1 MAWRRLGGTKQ
12 NESAQTSRLSEVASS
27 ARARAQLSGPKK
39 RRDVHGFLRLDNR
52 AAHGAN
58 KKRGPA
64 AERPRRTGVLGR
76 LPNPN
81 PLADGDLDIG
91 FLQEVATRLSLAPPL
106 HEVLREVVRF
116 AAAVVE
122 CDSCFV
128 YVLEK
133 DELVLR
139 ASKNPHPEI
148 IDRLKLKLGEG
159 ITGWVAEHRE
169 PAAVPQNA
177 MKDPRFKFFNDLPED
192 RFEAFLSVPLM
203 SRGRLVGVINLQ
215 SRKPHQYTK
224 REISMISAVCTMAG
238 AEIEMA
244 RVQDEERRRI
254 GREVHDSLGQE
265 LTAAKIFLRR
275 IPANAYPEAQWSSYV
290 KEAAE
295 AVDRALQQVR
305 SLSYLLHPPFAEDMG
320 LLTALRYYV
329 AGVSQRTGIQIKMKL
344 PEELSPLPFELEA
357 TIFRVVQ
364 ESLTNVYRHSDSKM
378 AELEV
383 TRSERTMHVKVRD
396 YGNGHTSGKLDLEKL
411 GVGISGMRERV
422 RGVGG
427 EFRIYDAKPG
437 MAVEVELPIEA
448 LSIKRN

>member
-1 MAWRRLGGTKQ
+1 MGDCRALLLGMARSMLGRTRQ
-12 NESAQTSRLSEVASS
+12 HENVSRASLSEKS
-27 ARARAQLSGPKK
+27 ARAKK
-39 RRDVHGFLRLDNR
+39 RAIGQSRNLIL
-52 AAHGAN
+52 
-58 KKRGPA
+58 A
-64 AERPRRTGVLGR
+64 AERPGR
-76 LPNPN
+76 MRILAKPGPNTA
-81 PLADGDLDIG
+81 ADGDLDIG
-91 FLQEVATRLSLAPPL
+91 FLHEIATRMSQAPPL
-106 HEVLREVVRF
+106 HEVLREVMRF

-169 PAAVPQNA
+169 PVAVPRNA
-177 MKDPRFKFFNDLPED
+177 MRDPRFKFFNDLPED

-244 RVQDEERRRI
+244 RLQDEERRRI
-254 GREVHDSLGQE
+254 GRELHDSLGQE

-275 IPANAYPEAQWSSYV
+275 IPPNAYPEAHWSSYV

-329 AGVSQRTGIQIKMKL
+329 EGVSQRTGIQVTTKL
-344 PEELSPLPFELEA
+344 PAELSRLPFEVEA

-364 ESLTNVYRHSDSKM
+364 ESLINVFRHSESKS
-378 AELEV
+378 AEVELARDGRKLRV
-383 TRSERTMHVKVRD
+383 RIRD
-396 YGNGHTSGKLDLEKL
+396 YGHGRGVTKPDLEKL
-411 GVGISGMRERV
+411 GVGIS
-422 RGVGG
+422 
-427 EFRIYDAKPG
+427 
-437 MAVEVELPIEA
+437 
-448 LSIKRN
+448 

>member
-1 MAWRRLGGTKQ
+1 MT
-12 NESAQTSRLSEVASS
+12 
-27 ARARAQLSGPKK
+27 
-39 RRDVHGFLRLDNR
+39 
-52 AAHGAN
+52 
-58 KKRGPA
+58 
-64 AERPRRTGVLGR
+64 RP
-76 LPNPN
+76 PNPN
-81 PLADGDLDIG
+81 PVTDGDLDIG
-91 FLQEVATRLSLAPPL
+91 FLHQVATRLSLAPPL

-159 ITGWVAEHRE
+159 ITGWVAQHRE
-169 PAAVPQNA
+169 PAAVPMNA

-215 SRKPHQYTK
+215 NRKPHNYTK
-224 REISMISAVCTMAG
+224 REITMISAVCTMAG

-244 RVQDEERRRI
+244 RLQDEERRRI

-275 IPANAYPEAQWSSYV
+275 IPANAYPEAHWSSFV

-295 AVDRALQQVR
+295 SVDRALQQVR

-329 AGVSQRTGIQIKMKL
+329 EGVSQRTGIQIKMKL

-357 TIFRVVQ
+357 AIFRVVQ
-364 ESLTNVYRHSDSKM
+364 ESLTNIYRHSDSKT
-378 AELEV
+378 AEMELARNAQTV
-383 TRSERTMHVKVRD
+383 HLKVRD
-396 YGNGHTSGKLDLEKL
+396 YGNGQSLQKIDLEKP

-422 RGVGG
+422 LGLGG
-427 EFRIYDAKPG
+427 DFRIYDAKPG
-437 MAVEVELPIEA
+437 TAVEVALPIA
-448 LSIKRN
+448 QITPVSNAAQK

>member
-1 MAWRRLGGTKQ
+1 MIR
-12 NESAQTSRLSEVASS
+12 
-27 ARARAQLSGPKK
+27 
-39 RRDVHGFLRLDNR
+39 H
-52 AAHGAN
+52 
-58 KKRGPA
+58 
-64 AERPRRTGVLGR
+64 
-76 LPNPN
+76 PNSPT
-81 PLADGDLDIG
+81 DGDLDIG
-91 FLQEVATRLSLAPPL
+91 FLHEIATRMSLAPPL

-203 SRGRLVGVINLQ
+203 SRGRLVGVINMQ
-215 SRKPHQYTK
+215 NRKPHHYSK
-224 REISMISAVCTMAG
+224 REISMISTVGTLVG

-244 RVQDEERRRI
+244 RLQDEERRRI
-254 GREVHDSLGQE
+254 GREVHDTLGQE
-265 LTAAKIFLRR
+265 LTAAKLYLRR
-275 IPANAYPEAQWSSYV
+275 IPADSYADAHWSSYV

-305 SLSYLLHPPFAEDMG
+305 SLAYLLHPPFAEDMG

-329 AGVSQRTGIQIKMKL
+329 EGVSQRTGIQVKTKL
-344 PEELSPLPFELEA
+344 PKELSPLPFELEA

-364 ESLTNVYRHSDSKM
+364 ESLTNVYRHSESKV
-378 AELEV
+378 AEVELARNGHKV
-383 TRSERTMHVKVRD
+383 HVKVRD
-396 YGNGHTSGKLDLEKL
+396 YGNGHAPFGTPFDAQGKQGKPFDSLRASQGKPAKLDLEKP
-411 GVGISGMRERV
+411 GVGITGMRERV
-422 RGVGG
+422 RGLGG
-427 EFRIYDAKPG
+427 DFRIYDAEPG
-437 MAVEVELPIEA
+437 TAVEVELPISPA
-448 LSIKRN
+448 LPKAHAERK

>member
-1 MAWRRLGGTKQ
+1 MRY
-12 NESAQTSRLSEVASS
+12 
-27 ARARAQLSGPKK
+27 
-39 RRDVHGFLRLDNR
+39 
-52 AAHGAN
+52 
-58 KKRGPA
+58 
-64 AERPRRTGVLGR
+64 
-76 LPNPN
+76 PNPN
-81 PLADGDLDIG
+81 PWTDGDLDIG
-91 FLQEVATRLSLAPPL
+91 FLHEIATRMSQAPPL

-116 AAAVVE
+116 ASGVVA

-169 PAAVPQNA
+169 PAAVPMNA

-192 RFEAFLSVPLM
+192 HFEAFLSVPLM

-215 SRKPHQYTK
+215 NRKPHLYSK
-224 REISMISAVCTMAG
+224 REITMISTVGTMAG

-244 RVQDEERRRI
+244 RLQDEERRRI

-265 LTAAKIFLRR
+265 LIAAKLYLRR
-275 IPANAYPEAQWSSYV
+275 IPEHSFADAHWSSYV

-320 LLTALRYYV
+320 LLTAVRYYV
-329 AGVSQRTGIQIKMKL
+329 EGVSQRTGIQVKTKL
-344 PEELSPLPFELEA
+344 PKEMSRLPFEVEA
-357 TIFRVVQ
+357 AIFRVVQ
-364 ESLTNVYRHSDSKM
+364 ESLTNVYRHAESKVVDV
-378 AELEV
+378 ELARNGQKV
-383 TRSERTMHVKVRD
+383 HVKIRD
-396 YGNGHTSGKLDLEKL
+396 YGNGHVSANLESERV
-411 GVGISGMRERV
+411 GVGISGMSERV
-422 RGVGG
+422 RGLGG
-427 EFRIYDAKPG
+427 EFRIYDARPG
-437 MAVEVELPIEA
+437 TAVEAELPVAPA
-448 LSIKRN
+448 LPRAHPAPKK

>member
-1 MAWRRLGGTKQ
+1 MT
-12 NESAQTSRLSEVASS
+12 
-27 ARARAQLSGPKK
+27 
-39 RRDVHGFLRLDNR
+39 
-52 AAHGAN
+52 
-58 KKRGPA
+58 
-64 AERPRRTGVLGR
+64 AE
-76 LPNPN
+76 
-81 PLADGDLDIG
+81 GDFDIG
-91 FLQEVATRLSLAPPL
+91 FLHEIATRMSQAPPL

-116 AAAVVE
+116 ASAVVE

-169 PAAVPQNA
+169 PAAVPMNA

-192 RFEAFLSVPLM
+192 HFEAFLSAPLM

-215 SRKPHQYTK
+215 NRKAHNYSK
-224 REISMISAVCTMAG
+224 REITMISTVCT
-238 AEIEMA
+238 
-244 RVQDEERRRI
+244 
-254 GREVHDSLGQE
+254 LGQE

-275 IPANAYPEAQWSSYV
+275 IPQNAFAEAQWSSFV

-329 AGVSQRTGIQIKMKL
+329 EGVIQRTGIQIKMKL
-344 PEELSPLPFELEA
+344 PEKLSPLPFELEA
-357 TIFRVVQ
+357 AIFRVVQ
-364 ESLTNVYRHSDSKM
+364 ESLTNVYRHSDSKV
-378 AELEV
+378 ADLEV
-383 TRSERTMHVKVRD
+383 THDAQNLHVKVRD
-396 YGNGHTSGKLDLEKL
+396 YGNGRTSGKLSLEKP

-422 RGVGG
+422 RGLGG
-427 EFRIYDAKPG
+427 EFRIYNAEPG
-437 MAVEVELPIEA
+437 MAVEVDLPLTQGMPGSRA
-448 LSIKRN
+448 GQK

>member
-1 MAWRRLGGTKQ
+1 MKAT
-12 NESAQTSRLSEVASS
+12 
-27 ARARAQLSGPKK
+27 
-39 RRDVHGFLRLDNR
+39 
-52 AAHGAN
+52 
-58 KKRGPA
+58 
-64 AERPRRTGVLGR
+64 
-76 LPNPN
+76 NPN
-81 PLADGDLDIG
+81 PVSDGDLDLG
-91 FLQEVATRLSLAPPL
+91 FLHEIATRMSQAPPL
-106 HEVLREVVRF
+106 HEVLREVMRF

-169 PAAVPQNA
+169 PVAVPRNA
-177 MKDPRFKFFNDLPED
+177 MRDPRFKFFNDLPED

-203 SRGRLVGVINLQ
+203 SRGRLVGVLNLQ
-215 SRKPHQYTK
+215 NRKPHQYSK
-224 REISMISAVCTMAG
+224 REISMISTVGTMAG

-244 RVQDEERRRI
+244 RLQDEERRRI
-254 GREVHDSLGQE
+254 GREVHDSLGQD
-265 LTAAKIFLRR
+265 LVAAKIFLRR
-275 IPANAYPEAQWSSYV
+275 IPSDSFADAHWSSFV

-320 LLTALRYYV
+320 LVTALRYYV
-329 AGVSQRTGIQIKMKL
+329 EGVSQRTGIQVTTKL
-344 PEELSPLPFELEA
+344 PAEFSRLPFEVEA

-364 ESLTNVYRHSDSKM
+364 ESLINVYRHSESKV
-378 AELEV
+378 AEVELA
-383 TRSERTMHVKVRD
+383 RSGHSLQVRVRD
-396 YGNGHTSGKLDLEKL
+396 YGNGRGATKPDLEKL

-422 RGVGG
+422 RGLGG
-427 EFRIYDAKPG
+427 EFRIYDAEPG
-437 MAVEVELPIEA
+437 TAVEVELPIPAA
-448 LSIKRN
+448 LPKRLAGQK

>member
-1 MAWRRLGGTKQ
+1 MKT
-12 NESAQTSRLSEVASS
+12 
-27 ARARAQLSGPKK
+27 
-39 RRDVHGFLRLDNR
+39 
-52 AAHGAN
+52 
-58 KKRGPA
+58 
-64 AERPRRTGVLGR
+64 
-76 LPNPN
+76 PNHN
-81 PLADGDLDIG
+81 PPTDGDLDIG
-91 FLQEVATRLSLAPPL
+91 FLHEIATRMSLAPPL

-203 SRGRLVGVINLQ
+203 SRGRLVGVINMQ
-215 SRKPHQYTK
+215 NRKPHHYSK
-224 REISMISAVCTMAG
+224 REISMISTVGTLVG

-244 RVQDEERRRI
+244 RLQDEERRRI
-254 GREVHDSLGQE
+254 GREVHDTLGQE
-265 LTAAKIFLRR
+265 LTAAKLYLRR
-275 IPANAYPEAQWSSYV
+275 IPADSYADAHWSSYV

-305 SLSYLLHPPFAEDMG
+305 SLAYLLHPPFAEDMG

-329 AGVSQRTGIQIKMKL
+329 EGVSQRTGIQVKTKL
-344 PEELSPLPFELEA
+344 PKELSPLPFELEA

-364 ESLTNVYRHSDSKM
+364 ESLTNVYRHSESKV
-378 AELEV
+378 AEVELA
-383 TRSERTMHVKVRD
+383 RNGHKMRVKVRD
-396 YGNGHTSGKLDLEKL
+396 YGNGHAPFGTPFDAQGKPFETQGKQGKPFDSLRASQGKPAKLDLEKL
-411 GVGISGMRERV
+411 GVGITGMRERV
-422 RGVGG
+422 RGLGG
-427 EFRIYDAKPG
+427 EFRIYDAEPG
-437 MAVEVELPIEA
+437 TAVEVELPIARARPEA
-448 LSIKRN
+448 HAERK

>member
-1 MAWRRLGGTKQ
+1 M
-12 NESAQTSRLSEVASS
+12 SR
-27 ARARAQLSGPKK
+27 
-39 RRDVHGFLRLDNR
+39 DMNLRR
-52 AAHGAN
+52 AA
-58 KKRGPA
+58 
-64 AERPRRTGVLGR
+64 E
-76 LPNPN
+76 
-81 PLADGDLDIG
+81 GDLDIG
-91 FLQEVATRLSLAPPL
+91 FLHEIATRMSHAPPL

-215 SRKPHQYTK
+215 NRKPHNYTK
-224 REISMISAVCTMAG
+224 REISMISTVAMLAG
-238 AEIEMA
+238 AELEMA
-244 RVQDEERRRI
+244 RLQDEERRRI
-254 GREVHDSLGQE
+254 GREVHDALGQE
-265 LTAAKIFLRR
+265 LTAAKLYLRR
-275 IPANAYPEAQWSSYV
+275 IPEKSFSDAHWSSYV

-329 AGVSQRTGIQIKMKL
+329 EGVSQRTGIEIRMKL
-344 PEELSPLPFELEA
+344 PKESATLPFEVEA
-357 TIFRVVQ
+357 AIFRVVQ
-364 ESLTNVYRHSDSKM
+364 ESLTNVYRHSESKK

-383 TRSERTMHVKVRD
+383 TRNGDTVRVKVRD
-396 YGNGHTSGKLDLEKL
+396 FGNRAVLRNSGQAGRDLKADASSA
-411 GVGISGMRERV
+411 GISAMRERV
-422 RGVGG
+422 RGLGG
-427 EFRIYDAKPG
+427 EFRIYDAEPG
-437 MAVEVELPIEA
+437 IVVEAELPIA
-448 LSIKRN
+448 AASKSA

>member
-1 MAWRRLGGTKQ
+1 LAKFP
-12 NESAQTSRLSEVASS
+12 N
-27 ARARAQLSGPKK
+27 
-39 RRDVHGFLRLDNR
+39 
-52 AAHGAN
+52 AN
-58 KKRGPA
+58 PA
-64 AERPRRTGVLGR
+64 T
-76 LPNPN
+76 
-81 PLADGDLDIG
+81 DGDLDIG
-91 FLQEVATRLSLAPPL
+91 FLHEIATRMSHAPPL

-215 SRKPHQYTK
+215 NRKPHQYSK
-224 REISMISAVCTMAG
+224 REISMISTVCTLAG

-244 RVQDEERRRI
+244 RLQDEERRRI
-254 GREVHDSLGQE
+254 GREVHDTLGQE

-275 IPANAYPEAQWSSYV
+275 IPQNAFGEAQWSSFV

-295 AVDRALQQVR
+295 AVDRALHQVR
-305 SLSYLLHPPFAEDMG
+305 SLSYMLHPPFAEDMG

-329 AGVSQRTGIQIKMKL
+329 RGVIERTGIQIQMKL

-357 TIFRVVQ
+357 AIFRVVQ
-364 ESLTNVYRHSDSKM
+364 ESLTNVYRHSNSKA

-383 TRSERTMHVKVRD
+383 TRNAQNVHVKVRD
-396 YGNGHTSGKLDLEKL
+396 YGNGQTSGKVDLEKP

-422 RGVGG
+422 RGLGG
-427 EFRIYDAKPG
+427 EFRIYNAQPG
-437 MAVEVELPIEA
+437 TAVEVDLPVAPGIPA
-448 LSIKRN
+448 SHVNTK

>member
-1 MAWRRLGGTKQ
+1 MIR
-12 NESAQTSRLSEVASS
+12 
-27 ARARAQLSGPKK
+27 
-39 RRDVHGFLRLDNR
+39 H
-52 AAHGAN
+52 
-58 KKRGPA
+58 
-64 AERPRRTGVLGR
+64 
-76 LPNPN
+76 PNS
-81 PLADGDLDIG
+81 LTEGDLDIG
-91 FLQEVATRLSLAPPL
+91 FLHEIATRMSLAPPL

-169 PAAVPQNA
+169 PVAVPQDA

-215 SRKPHQYTK
+215 NRKPHQYSK
-224 REISMISAVCTMAG
+224 REISMISTVGTLAG

-244 RVQDEERRRI
+244 RLQDEERRRI
-254 GREVHDSLGQE
+254 GREVHDTLGQE
-265 LTAAKIFLRR
+265 LTAAKLYLRR
-275 IPANAYPEAQWSSYV
+275 IPENSYAEAHWSSFV

-295 AVDRALQQVR
+295 AVDRALHQVR

-329 AGVSQRTGIQIKMKL
+329 EGVSQRTGIQVKTKL
-344 PEELSPLPFELEA
+344 PKELSPLPFELEA
-357 TIFRVVQ
+357 AIFRVVQ
-364 ESLTNVYRHSDSKM
+364 EALTNVYRHSGSEVVD
-378 AELEV
+378 LEV
-383 TRSERTMHVKVRD
+383 ARNGHKVHVKVRD
-396 YGNGHTSGKLDLEKL
+396 YGNGHAPFGTPFDAQGKPFDLPRASQGKPFETQGKPEKLDLEKL
-411 GVGISGMRERV
+411 GVGITGMRERV
-422 RGVGG
+422 RGLGG
-427 EFRIYDAKPG
+427 EFRIYDAEPG
-437 MAVEVELPIEA
+437 TAVEVELPISPA
-448 LSIKRN
+448 LPKAHAERK